1 MTDEKH
7 KSIVNSEEGI
17 NECIL
22 QKNEW
27 FVNGRQ
33 NQWNQS
39 LWNGKM
45 PSHPITLCNDLDRKK
60 LAAEKLHLTKSGRN
74 LCRFESLYLMLVMVY
89 HQPSTT
95 ELPAT
100 LTTPYYL
107 KTPWKLKSCL
117 PPNQGKTVLNTIILV
132 FVNYHFTAWRHHWKQ
147 HIEIK
152 ATESHSL
159 TWEWWLNIVP
169 ILQLPRKFYEYIFF
183 EFQREFLL
191 PSVNT
196 VVRQLNWLK
205 EEASSFALLRFDWA
219 MHLSFHSSGGR
230 SLRTSDHYF
239 LKSFPIILFLF
250 LITFVFYW
258 TYRIIQKRRCCVLV
272 IKFK

>member
-74 LCRFESLYLMLVMVY
+74 LCRFKSLYLMLVMVY
-89 HQPSTT
+89 QQPSTT
-95 ELPAT
+95 EPPAT

-107 KTPWKLKSCL
+107 QTPWKLKSCL
-117 PPNQGKTVLNTIILV
+117 PPNQGKTVLNTIILI
-132 FVNYHFTAWRHHWKQ
+132 FVNYHFTAWSASLKTAHRDKSYWVTLSYLGMMTQ
-147 HIEIK
+147 HC
-152 ATESHSL
+152 SHSATSQKVL
-159 TWEWWLNIVP
+159 WIYLLWIP
-169 ILQLPRKFYEYIFF
+169 KRISAAKCEY
-183 EFQREFLL
+183 
-191 PSVNT
+191 
-196 VVRQLNWLK
+196 
-205 EEASSFALLRFDWA
+205 
-219 MHLSFHSSGGR
+219 SG
-230 SLRTSDHYF
+230 
-239 LKSFPIILFLF
+239 
-250 LITFVFYW
+250 
-258 TYRIIQKRRCCVLV
+258 
-272 IKFK
+272 